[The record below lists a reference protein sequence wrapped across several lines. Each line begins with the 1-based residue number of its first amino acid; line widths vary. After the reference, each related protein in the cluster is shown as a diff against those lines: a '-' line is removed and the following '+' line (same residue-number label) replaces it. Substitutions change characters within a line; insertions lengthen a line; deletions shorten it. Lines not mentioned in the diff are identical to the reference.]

1 MKDDSV
7 TESFHGAGM
16 EKATMKWAKEDKEL

>member
-7 TESFHGAGM
+7 TESFYGAGM
-16 EKATMKWAKEDKEL
+16 EKAKMKRAKEDKEL